1 MGRMNA
7 STNRFDP
14 YRNFRFKVKWD
25 GQYVAGLTKMGALR
39 RTTEMV
45 EFREAGE
52 NITSRKLPGKT
63 SYQAVTMEAGVTYDT
78 SFEDWANLVNDF
90 ASHSVTS
97 LGSFRKNV
105 TVDVFNEAGQKV
117 ISYNLYRAWISEY
130 QALPDLDAGANAVA
144 ITTIK
149 IEYEWFERDPSVSEA
164 TCPRLTTLP
173 RTGRSTCQGGC
184 SAPTG
189 GSGGRPSSGPSPAG
203 RRSGWPS
210 TRRFPARGPSRGCSP
225 RVSCGLTTCPP
236 APTWPGACSSATA
249 ITS

>member
-1 MGRMNA
+1 MARMNP

-14 YRNFRFKVKWD
+14 YRTFRFKVKWD
-25 GQYVAGLTKMGALR
+25 NQYVAGLSKMGALK

-63 SYQAVTMEAGVTYDT
+63 TYQAVTLEAGVTYDT

-90 ASHSVTS
+90 ASHSITN
-97 LGSFRKNV
+97 LGEFRKNV

-117 ISYNLYRAWISEY
+117 LSYDLYRCWVSEY

-149 IEYEWFERDPSVSEA
+149 LEYEWFTREPDVNEDPS
-164 TCPRLTTLP
+164 
-173 RTGRSTCQGGC
+173 QG
-184 SAPTG
+184 
-189 GSGGRPSSGPSPAG
+189 
-203 RRSGWPS
+203 
-210 TRRFPARGPSRGCSP
+210 PARIG
-225 RVSCGLTTCPP
+225 
-236 APTWPGACSSATA
+236 
-249 ITS
+249 